1 MTTMDHP
8 EQEEADLEH
17 SQTSDSQPPTDLSAV
32 LEEEIKEYHFH
43 IYFHQK
49 NEREHKEALTLR
61 DAVLRLRHA
70 GAFVAVPLWR
80 VNEWPMGPHPVGSYE
95 IWCPTESFASVFS
108 YLCQHHGTLSVL
120 IHPLTRKERLDHS
133 HRSAWIGQPFPL
145 DLSTLPLLSPVVPL
159 QYSSLELGYSSKTHG
174 PTIEERKIAGKR
186 IEDILK
192 QEPEAAPA
200 PARE

>member
-80 VNEWPMGPHPVGSYE
+80 VNEWPMGPHPVGMSIYH
-95 IWCPTESFASVFS
+95 
-108 YLCQHHGTLSVL
+108 LQ
-120 IHPLTRKERLDHS
+120 
-133 HRSAWIGQPFPL
+133 
-145 DLSTLPLLSPVVPL
+145 DL
-159 QYSSLELGYSSKTHG
+159 
-174 PTIEERKIAGKR
+174 
-186 IEDILK
+186 
-192 QEPEAAPA
+192 
-200 PARE
+200 